1 VLLTIIW
8 WERGRIGERDLMP
21 LIPLAVLALIWTG
34 ITIYTQTRAWST
46 RGANIQILAAGRV
59 VCTYFWHLI
68 WPVNLAF
75 AYPKWAAE
83 SAIFDALMAVAIA
96 VVLAGA
102 WMLRRRAGRGP
113 VAGILLFLVALLPA
127 LIFRSDVE
135 SSSHVADHLAYLAA
149 MALIVGIVSIIPRT
163 PLSWGM
169 WPGRIAVGAICIL
182 LAVASIGH
190 INDYQSSQNLWNA
203 ALRADPGSATAHNYL
218 GVMELEQN
226 HDLIAAMEHFEAASQ
241 RDPED
246 ARTKIYMG
254 RVYEKKSEIGKALM
268 RYQEAARL
276 APEDPD
282 THFALAGA
290 MELQGDSDG
299 AIREYERALE
309 LRPDDVM
316 ANNNLGLLHFE
327 RGEVTQA
334 TARLQH
340 AIEINPSFFPAY
352 MNLAN
357 IFFDWGFATL
367 DQAKITRSAQLL
379 EQAEKIAV
387 DPQTKSVVKAH
398 AAVYSRKLALRQGAG
413 DAEREE
419 QMARSESLLRQ
430 AIVLNPAFPEAQWE
444 LGRTLLLRGKTDEA
458 IARLEKAVKM
468 DQNDER
474 FVRSLRAAR
483 EGNLTE
489 ALN

>member
-1 VLLTIIW
+1 
-8 WERGRIGERDLMP
+8 
-21 LIPLAVLALIWTG
+21 
-34 ITIYTQTRAWST
+34 
-46 RGANIQILAAGRV
+46 
-59 VCTYFWHLI
+59 
-68 WPVNLAF
+68 
-75 AYPKWAAE
+75 
-83 SAIFDALMAVAIA
+83 
-96 VVLAGA
+96 
-102 WMLRRRAGRGP
+102 
-113 VAGILLFLVALLPA
+113 
-127 LIFRSDVE
+127 
-135 SSSHVADHLAYLAA
+135 
-149 MALIVGIVSIIPRT
+149 
-163 PLSWGM
+163 
-169 WPGRIAVGAICIL
+169 
-182 LAVASIGH
+182 
-190 INDYQSSQNLWNA
+190 
-203 ALRADPGSATAHNYL
+203 
-218 GVMELEQN
+218 
-226 HDLIAAMEHFEAASQ
+226 
-241 RDPED
+241 
-246 ARTKIYMG
+246 
-254 RVYEKKSEIGKALM
+254 
-268 RYQEAARL
+268 
-276 APEDPD
+276 
-282 THFALAGA
+282 
-290 MELQGDSDG
+290 
-299 AIREYERALE
+299 
-309 LRPDDVM
+309 
-316 ANNNLGLLHFE
+316 
-327 RGEVTQA
+327 
-334 TARLQH
+334 
-340 AIEINPSFFPAY
+340 